1 MNISIKDCSS
11 EDQSDWVSL
20 RAALWP
26 DTSLAEHL
34 EEMRDLLA
42 RPEKYVQFI
51 AYSELKTPLGF
62 VEASLRH
69 DYVNGT
75 NSSPVAFLEGIY
87 VVPDF
92 RNIGIAARFFS
103 VVEDW
108 ACSIGCSEL
117 ASDAALGN
125 LTSHQV
131 HHAMGFKETER
142 VVYFSKNL
150 TRRSNRKVT

>member
-1 MNISIKDCSS
+1 
-11 EDQSDWVSL
+11 
-20 RAALWP
+20 
-26 DTSLAEHL
+26 
-34 EEMRDLLA
+34 MRDLLA
-42 RPEKYVQFI
+42 RPDKYVQFI
-51 AYSELKTPLGF
+51 AHSELNTPLGF
-62 VEASLRH
+62 VEASVRH

-92 RNIGIAARFFS
+92 RNTGIAAKFFS

-117 ASDAALGN
+117 ASDAALEN
-125 LTSHQV
+125 VTSHQV

-142 VVYFSKNL
+142 VVYFSKRL
-150 TRRSNRKVT
+150 QVKSALKE